1 MSDIG
6 STGERLRKNIVP
18 EFVFS
23 IVILWEV
30 NKSIRKQRFAA
41 IRLDL
46 EMFQNQQFILMAF
59 FFPL

>member
-23 IVILWEV
+23 IMILWEV

>member
-6 STGERLRKNIVP
+6 STGERLRMNVVP

-23 IVILWEV
+23 IVSLWEV
-30 NKSIRKQRFAA
+30 NKSIREQRFAA
-41 IRLDL
+41 IGLDL
-46 EMFQNQQFILMAF
+46 EMIQNQQFILMAF